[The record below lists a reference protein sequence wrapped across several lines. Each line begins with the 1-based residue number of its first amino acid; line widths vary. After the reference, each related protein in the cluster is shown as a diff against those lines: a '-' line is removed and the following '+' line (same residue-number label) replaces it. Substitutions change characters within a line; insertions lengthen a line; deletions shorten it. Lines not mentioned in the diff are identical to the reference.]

1 MGRVIVRF
9 EWDAWEV
16 NHLLEDLVMSIA
28 IPNSATPYQRSST
41 DIEIREMTTP
51 VLPRV
56 ANGDREAIQEC
67 LDRYGRLIWSLAH
80 RLIPNKSDIED
91 AVHDIFIEIWQ
102 AAPKFDPTKGDELT
116 FVAMLTRR
124 RLVDRWRGNLRRQVG
139 NVDIGEMEIA
149 APVVQNPSEVND
161 EAEKAYRCFEKLTQQ
176 TQTVLKRSIHEN
188 LSYAKIAEQLQLPL
202 GSVKSYARRGLIQI
216 RECMGRNIG
225 ATAMEN
231 S

>member
-1 MGRVIVRF
+1 
-9 EWDAWEV
+9 
-16 NHLLEDLVMSIA
+16 MSIV
-28 IPNSATPYQRSST
+28 IPNTATPRRLSSLNV
-41 DIEIREMTTP
+41 EIREMTKP
-51 VLPRV
+51 LLPQV
-56 ANGDREAIQEC
+56 ADGDREAIQEC
-67 LDRYGRLIWSLAH
+67 VERYGRLIWSLAN
-80 RLIPNKSDIED
+80 RLIPNKSEVED
-91 AVHDIFIEIWQ
+91 AVHDVFIEIWQ
-102 AAPKFDPTKGDELT
+102 SAAKFDPSKGDELT

-124 RLVDRWRGNLRRQVG
+124 RLVDRWRANLRRQVG
-139 NVDIGEMEIA
+139 NVDIGEVEIA
-149 APVVQNPSEVND
+149 APMVRDRSEVND

-176 TQTVLKRSIHEN
+176 TQTVLKRSIHDN